1 VSDRHR
7 DFVRL
12 ENRFAD
18 VVLPRE
24 KLSHLTRP
32 SRSGASS
39 HGLRTLCGLGQRH
52 LVWRITIEGAAR
64 NVNGDGWAVCA
75 ACCQRAAELRLLPAL
90 NRFNAP

>member
-1 VSDRHR
+1 VTDRYR
-7 DFVRL
+7 DFIRV
-12 ENRFAD
+12 ENKPAD
-18 VVLPRE
+18 ALPPRE
-24 KLSHLTRP
+24 KLSHLIRP

-52 LVWRITIEGAAR
+52 LVWRITIEGAAI

-75 ACCQRAAELRLLPAL
+75 ACCQRAAELRLLPTL